1 MTMITLAVAREPHTI
16 YHFHRSHD
24 DEAHDDSYIND
35 DDGLVG
41 ELYCEAF
48 QTWASGKY
56 LV

>member
-1 MTMITLAVAREPHTI
+1 MTMIALAVAREPHTI

-24 DEAHDDSYIND
+24 DEANDDSYIND
-35 DDGLVG
+35 DDGLVD